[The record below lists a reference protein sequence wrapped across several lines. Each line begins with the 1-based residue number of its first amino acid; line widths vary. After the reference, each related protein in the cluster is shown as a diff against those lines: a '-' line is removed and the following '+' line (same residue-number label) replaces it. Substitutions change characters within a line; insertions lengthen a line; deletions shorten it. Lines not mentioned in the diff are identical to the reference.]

1 MSETQRPAAKTA
13 SGHGPI
19 GHRTGLCAVLLHPAA
34 HTRSPAMH
42 NAAFRALGLDARF
55 LAFDVAPERL
65 AEALSGARALGFR
78 QLAIS
83 IPHKEAVMQHLDDI
97 DQTARAIGAVNTVT
111 REGERLVGANTD
123 WLGLVRALER
133 HGELAG
139 RRAVVLGAGG
149 AARAAVFGLQQRGAR
164 VHVLNRSA
172 EKARRLARELGADGA
187 GALGDLADIEYD
199 LLINATRVGLS
210 DDTQSP
216 VANTALRAGGIVFD
230 TIYEPAETKLLRD
243 ARAAGAEAVGGK
255 WMLVYQAAEQIRLWS
270 GREVDPEILATAFDA
285 AGSAGA
291 VRAGAS
297 S

>member
-1 MSETQRPAAKTA
+1 MSEAQRQAVKTA
-13 SGHGPI
+13 SGRGPI
-19 GHRTGLCAVLLHPAA
+19 GHRTELCAVLLHPAA

-55 LAFDVAPERL
+55 LAFDVEPERL
-65 AEALSGARALGFR
+65 ADALSGARALGFR

-83 IPHKEAVMQHLDDI
+83 IPHKEAVIEHLDELEWA
-97 DQTARAIGAVNTVT
+97 ARAISAVNTVT

-123 WLGLVRALER
+123 WLGLVRALAR

-149 AARAAVFGLQQRGAR
+149 AARAAVFGLKQQGAR
-164 VHVLNRSA
+164 VHVLNRTV
-172 EKARRLARELGADGA
+172 EKAGRLARELGADGA
-187 GALGDLADIEYD
+187 GALGDLAKTEYD
-199 LLINATRVGLS
+199 LLVNATRVGLA
-210 DDTQSP
+210 DETKSP
-216 VANTALRAGGIVFD
+216 VEKTALRAGSIVFD
-230 TIYEPAETKLLRD
+230 TIYEPAETKLIRD

-255 WMLVYQAAEQIRLWS
+255 WMLVYQAVEQIRIWS

-285 AGSAGA
+285 AGA
-291 VRAGAS
+291 VRAAVS